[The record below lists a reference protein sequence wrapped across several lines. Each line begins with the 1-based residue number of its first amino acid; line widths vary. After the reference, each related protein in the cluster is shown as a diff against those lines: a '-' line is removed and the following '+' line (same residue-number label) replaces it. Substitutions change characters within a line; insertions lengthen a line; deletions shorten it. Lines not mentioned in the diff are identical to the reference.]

1 MSDYYDSDDDVVLV
15 RQESSDGRVLR
26 AKSARGKE
34 ASGSRYGTWD
44 QSELERHVFSW
55 RLQDVLDR
63 NLLNKKVIFFRF
75 SFYLSLFFFQSQ
87 LTVRPHLDQ
96 RINF

>member
-1 MSDYYDSDDDVVLV
+1 MMSDYYDSDDDVVLV

-63 NLLNKKVIFFRF
+63 NLLNKKVIFFQIF
-75 SFYLSLFFFQSQ
+75 ILSLPVFFFN
-87 LTVRPHLDQ
+87 H
-96 RINF
+96 N